1 MKPIRVTRSRL
12 KGWRKPPGTICVS
25 RPSYWANPHNWKDH
39 LDTMTRTEA
48 KAHVVAKYREELLQD
63 DIRLFKARELKG
75 WNLMC
80 WCRQDEPCHADVLL
94 EVVNGME
101 DMEDA

>member
-12 KGWRKPPGTICVS
+12 KGWRKPPGTLMVS
-25 RPSYWANPHNWKDH
+25 RGGYWGNPHNWQDH
-39 LDTMTRTEA
+39 LGTMTRHQA
-48 KAHVVAKYREELLQD
+48 KAHVVSLFKEELLND
-63 DIRLFKARELKG
+63 PIRLFKAQELMG

-94 EVVNGME
+94 EVANRKKKEGGR
-101 DMEDA
+101 